1 MMWYARKPR
10 VGEILNPTADAYTLE
25 DSIQLEVDE
34 ESRYAE
40 TSTESGSFRSP
51 GALVMPTS
59 ELSLASPTTA
69 STSSTP
75 TGRPKSD
82 SSLFPPKVQNAVHP
96 VQDAPESVAPDDSS
110 QASPKTTQSS
120 KTKTDPPPLDLGVG
134 AALGGMNIG
143 SNARISVEKSALTEG
158 ADAAKGKERID
169 STVNSG
175 QKSEEF

>member
-1 MMWYARKPR
+1 MMWYARKPN
-10 VGEILNPTADAYTLE
+10 VGEILNPTADAFTLE

-40 TSTESGSFRSP
+40 TITEPGSFRSP

-59 ELSLASPTTA
+59 ELSLVSPTTA

-82 SSLFPPKVQNAVHP
+82 GSLFLPKVHNAAHLG
-96 VQDAPESVAPDDSS
+96 QDTSESVAPDDSS
-110 QASPKTTQSS
+110 QASPKTAQSS
-120 KTKTDPPPLDLGVG
+120 KIKTDPPPLDLGDT
-134 AALGGMNIG
+134 
-143 SNARISVEKSALTEG
+143 RISVEKSALTEG

-175 QKSEEF
+175 QKSEEL